1 VLTVFELL
9 ATVVH
14 ADPAPVAAG
23 LLLLLALGMYPIGIL
38 LPSCCA
44 CGNAPCENCPAGTLP
59 DTVTVQFPAWDDEM
73 LGAYRHRVSISTIT
87 DWAAGAVRPSARV
100 SETVDGVITKID
112 ILDGGS
118 GYALIG
124 RVAPTLTLSGG
135 GGTGATLTPTLTSS
149 GTPAVW
155 TLDSATASGG
165 SGYVD
170 GSSLTI
176 TAAAGDT
183 ETTKAAAT
191 VVARSEPT
199 ITATAPGG
207 SGATLSLTLSKSGS
221 PPAWSVAGMTVTA
234 PGTGYTHNGAV
245 QFSTG
250 GATTL
255 SAASAT
261 VRTLEVP
268 AHTVD
273 ASGAGGTGA
282 TFSITYTEE
291 TDPEFAGYYYITGL
305 AVTNGG
311 SGYSAGGTVLLKPNT
326 GTRSGVW
333 PDGDAADIVL
343 DYTLSGGAIAS
354 VSGYDNAVYYRDRGI
369 IQAVTV
375 TDAGSYY
382 SPTGPAYGVTVAAGG
397 SYYREDKTAAPYVA
411 ALSSASTTVEDGG
424 AYSCTPSLTP
434 VVDDDPYSAT
444 FGQVTSVTIDD
455 GGCDHNYRV
464 LNLGKRCCKSI
475 FASKAFVLRRNPS
488 DPCKF
493 LYERCEGLGLTR
505 IELVIPA
512 TSANY
517 GRQPAYMTTYSGDV
531 ASDGET
537 CATTWTATTFIDDCS
552 TLLPTGASSGDTLEL
567 EAGERVATVVPG
579 GTYTAAAI
587 VGPCSRCCTSGTL
600 PAEIEVE
607 LESNTDPGADGT
619 YVLSLGAAGTY
630 ADTPSSA
637 AWTYSSP
644 LELVG
649 GNWGRRVTLRVQYQ
663 HCGGWG
669 TPSGTYKPDPDETS
683 DSWSVRG
690 WENAAVNDA
699 YDFAPRQTVKAP
711 WPTGVGGGVPNARA
725 EDPFPGTQL
734 NSQDYISH
742 CGVDCSTKCYI
753 VAQISFW
760 NSSNNSYLT
769 SAFVDSMPAA
779 GALIADAYEA
789 GDTERNK
796 VIAGFEVFYSYFSVI
811 FTGGTTYDIDF
822 PPTIDLP
829 DKWPGRRMTQSVCTA
844 CESNLCDPSGRII
857 TIDFPQFNN
866 DTNTLTI
873 L

>member
-1 VLTVFELL
+1 MFELF
-9 ATVVH
+9 ATIAN

-23 LLLLLALGMYPIGIL
+23 LLLLLALGMYPVGIL

-44 CGNAPCENCPAGTLP
+44 CASCQNCPTGTLP
-59 DTVTVQFPAWDDEM
+59 DTVTVTFPEWDDEM
-73 LGAYRHRVSISTIT
+73 AGAYRHRIAISTIT

-100 SETVDGVITKID
+100 SETVDGEITQVD
-112 ILDGGS
+112 IIDGGS
-118 GYALIG
+118 GYALVG

-135 GGTGATLTPTLTSS
+135 GGTGATFTPTLTSS
-149 GTPAVW
+149 GTPDVW

-165 SGYVD
+165 TGYVD

-183 ETTKAAAT
+183 TTTKAAAT

-207 SGATLSLTLSKSGS
+207 SGATLSPTLSKAGS
-221 PPAWSVAGMTVTA
+221 PPAWSVAGVTVTA

-261 VRTLEVP
+261 VQTLEVP
-268 AHTVD
+268 SHTVD

-282 TFSITYTEE
+282 TFSITYEE
-291 TDPEFAGYYYITGL
+291 DWEFAGYYYITGI

-311 SGYSAGGTVLLKPNT
+311 SGYSSGGTVLLTPSA
-326 GTRSGVW
+326 GTRFGVW
-333 PDGDAADIVL
+333 PDGDASDIVL
-343 DYTLSGGAIAS
+343 GYTLSGGAIAS
-354 VSGYDNAVYYRDRGI
+354 VSDYDNAVYYRDRGI

-375 TDAGSYY
+375 TAGGSYY
-382 SPTGPAYGVTVAAGG
+382 SPTGPAYGVTVTAGG
-397 SYYREDKTAAPYVA
+397 SYYREDKTVAPYVA
-411 ALSSASTTVEDGG
+411 TLSSATTTVEAGG
-424 AYSCTPSLTP
+424 ANSCTPSLTP
-434 VVDDDPYSAT
+434 VVDDDPNSAT
-444 FGQVTSVTIDD
+444 FGEVTSVTIDD
-455 GGCDHNYRV
+455 GGCAHSYRV

-475 FASKAFVLRRNPS
+475 FGGRSFVLRRNPS

-493 LYERCEGLGLTR
+493 LYQTCEGLGTTR
-505 IELVIPA
+505 IELTIPA
-512 TSANY
+512 TSATY
-517 GRQPAYMTTYSGDV
+517 GRQPAYLTTYSGDTEN
-531 ASDGET
+531 DGAT
-537 CATTWTATTFIDDCS
+537 CATTWTATTFIDDCA
-552 TLLPTGASSGDTLEL
+552 TLLPAGASSGDTLEL

-579 GTYTAAAI
+579 GTYTGATI
-587 VGPCSRCCTSGTL
+587 TGPCSRCCTSGTP

-607 LESNTDPGADGT
+607 LESSTEPSADGT
-619 YVLSLGAAGTY
+619 YVLSLGFAGTY
-630 ADTPSSA
+630 EDGPSSA

-649 GNWGRRVTLRVQYQ
+649 GNLGRRVSLRVQYQ

-669 TPSGTYKPDPDETS
+669 TPTGTYKPDPGEES
-683 DSWSVRG
+683 DDWSVRG
-690 WENAAVNDA
+690 WENAAVSDT
-699 YDFAPRQTVKAP
+699 YDYAPRQTVNAP
-711 WPTGVGGGVPNARA
+711 WPTGVTNGVPNARA

-734 NSQDYISH
+734 LAQDYISH
-742 CGVDCSTKCYI
+742 CGEDCSTKCYI
-753 VAQISFW
+753 VASVSFW
-760 NSSNNSYLT
+760 NTSNNSYLT
-769 SAFVDSMPAA
+769 SNIIDSMPAA
-779 GALIADAYEA
+779 GDLIADEYEA

-811 FTGGTTYDIDF
+811 FDGGTSYDIDV
-822 PPTIDLP
+822 PPTIDIP
-829 DKWPGRRMTQSVCTA
+829 DKWPGRRMTQSVCDA
-844 CESNLCDPSGRII
+844 CESNLCDPSGTVI
-857 TIDFPQFNN
+857 TIDFPQFND

>member
-1 VLTVFELL
+1 
-9 ATVVH
+9 
-14 ADPAPVAAG
+14 
-23 LLLLLALGMYPIGIL
+23 
-38 LPSCCA
+38 
-44 CGNAPCENCPAGTLP
+44 
-59 DTVTVQFPAWDDEM
+59 VTFPAWDDEM

-100 SETVDGVITKID
+100 SETVNGVITKID

-135 GGTGATLTPTLTSS
+135 GGTGATFTPTLTSS

-176 TAAAGDT
+176 TAAEGDT
-183 ETTKAAAT
+183 TTTKASAT

-199 ITATAPGG
+199 LTATAPGG
-207 SGATLSLTLSKSGS
+207 SGASLSVSLSQFGS
-221 PPAWSVAGMTVTA
+221 PPTWAVSGVSVSAGGTGYTNEGGVTFAGAGTTTVTA
-234 PGTGYTHNGAV
+234 PA
-245 QFSTG
+245 
-250 GATTL
+250 
-255 SAASAT
+255 AT
-261 VRTLEVP
+261 VSTLEQ
-268 AHTVD
+268 ASHTVD

-291 TDPEFAGYYYITGL
+291 TDPEYPGYWYITNIT
-305 AVTNGG
+305 VTNGG

-326 GTRSGVW
+326 GTRFGVW
-333 PDGDAADIVL
+333 PDGDASDIVL

-369 IQAVTV
+369 IQSVTV
-375 TDAGSYY
+375 TDGGSVYAN
-382 SPTGPAYGVTVAAGG
+382 TGPAYGVTVDAGG
-397 SYYREDKTAAPYVA
+397 SYYREDKTVAPYVA
-411 ALSSASTTVEDGG
+411 TVSSASTTVEDGG

-444 FGQVTSVTIDD
+444 FGKVTSVTIDD
-455 GGCDHNYRV
+455 GGCDHSYRV
-464 LNLGKRCCKSI
+464 LNIGKRCCKSI
-475 FASKAFVLRRNPS
+475 FAGKAFVLRRNPS
-488 DPCKF
+488 DPCNF
-493 LYERCEGLGLTR
+493 LYEKCEGLGTTR
-505 IELVIPA
+505 IELTIPA

-517 GRQPAYMTTYSGDV
+517 GRQPATLTTYSGDV
-531 ASDGET
+531 ESDGET

-552 TLLPTGASSGDTLEL
+552 TLLPTGASLGDTLEL

-587 VGPCSRCCTSGTL
+587 VGPCSRCCTSGTM

-607 LESNTDPGADGT
+607 LESNTQPSADGT

-699 YDFAPRQTVKAP
+699 YDFAPRQTVNAP

-742 CGVDCSTKCYI
+742 CGVDCSTKCYMI
-753 VAQISFW
+753 AQISFW

-769 SAFVDSMPAA
+769 SDFIDSMPAA

-796 VIAGFEVFYSYFSVI
+796 VIAGFEAFYSYFSVI

-822 PPTIDLP
+822 PPTIDIP

-844 CESNLCDPSGRII
+844 CESNLCDPSGKVI

>member
-1 VLTVFELL
+1 VLIVFEVL
-9 ATVVH
+9 AVIVQ
-14 ADPAPVAAG
+14 ADPAPFAAWAI
-23 LLLLLALGMYPIGIL
+23 LLLALGMYPVGIL

-59 DTVTVQFPAWDDEM
+59 DTVTVTFPAWDDEM
-73 LGAYRHRVSISTIT
+73 LGAYRHRISISTIT
-87 DWAAGAVRPSARV
+87 DWAAGAVRPSVRV
-100 SETVDGVITKID
+100 NETVAGVITKID

-135 GGTGATLTPTLTSS
+135 GGVGATFAPTLTSS

-183 ETTKAAAT
+183 TTTKASAT

-207 SGATLSLTLSKSGS
+207 NGASLSVSLSQSGS
-221 PPAWSVAGMTVTA
+221 PPTWAVSGVSVSAG
-234 PGTGYTHNGAV
+234 GTGYTNE
-245 QFSTG
+245 G
-250 GATTL
+250 GVTF
-255 SAASAT
+255 ASAGTTT
-261 VRTLEVP
+261 VAAPAATVGTLEQ
-268 AHTVD
+268 ASHAVD
-273 ASGAGGTGA
+273 ASGAGGIGA
-282 TFSITYTEE
+282 AFSITYEE
-291 TDPEFAGYYYITGL
+291 DGEFPGYWYITNIT
-305 AVTNGG
+305 VTNGG
-311 SGYSAGGTVLLKPNT
+311 SGYSTGGTVLLKPNA
-326 GTRSGVW
+326 GTRFGLW
-333 PDGDAADIVL
+333 PDGDASDIEL
-343 DYTLSGGAIAS
+343 GYTLSGGAIAS

-369 IQAVTV
+369 IQSVTV
-375 TDAGSYY
+375 TDGGSVYAN
-382 SPTGPAYGVTVAAGG
+382 TGPAYGVTVTAGG
-397 SYYREDKTAAPYVA
+397 SYHREDKTADPYVA

-424 AYSCTPSLTP
+424 ANSCTPSLTP

-464 LNLGKRCCKSI
+464 LNIGKRCCKSI
-475 FASKAFVLRRNPS
+475 FAGKAFVLRRNPS

-505 IELVIPA
+505 IELIIPA

-517 GRQPAYMTTYSGDV
+517 GRQHATLTTYSGDV

-587 VGPCSRCCTSGTL
+587 VGPCSRCCTSGTM

-607 LESNTDPGADGT
+607 LESNTQPSADGT

-649 GNWGRRVTLRVQYQ
+649 GNLGRRVTLRVQYQ

-753 VAQISFW
+753 VAQVSFW

-769 SAFVDSMPAA
+769 SDFIDSMPAA

-796 VIAGFEVFYSYFSVI
+796 VIAGFEAFYSYFSVI
-811 FTGGTTYDIDF
+811 LTGGTTYDIDF
-822 PPTIDLP
+822 PPTIDIP

-844 CESNLCDPSGRII
+844 CESDLCDPSGTVI